1 MSSNQK
7 AAPEDV
13 LYLNIYNLKKIQ
25 DFPGISFRTMGMT
38 SDLLRLLAMEKKR
51 KIRYTN
57 GRHNWFPSACS
68 NKIMCCIERT
78 RFELSE
84 EKRLSPEAR
93 WKFGLQVVALRWF
106 DWSTSSCLGGFRI
119 FASNGHATSPSPDI
133 ISDHFLQQWPELPLQ
148 ILWSRKFSLS
158 L

>member
-38 SDLLRLLAMEKKR
+38 SDLLRLLAMEKNI

-68 NKIMCCIERT
+68 NKIMHWTYEVWIIRRKKTLSRGKMEIWVASCCSKMVRLVDVKLLGWLSNLCFQRT
-78 RFELSE
+78 CHISI
-84 EKRLSPEAR
+84 AR
-93 WKFGLQVVALRWF
+93 YHLRPF
-106 DWSTSSCLGGFRI
+106 PATMTR
-119 FASNGHATSPSPDI
+119 TSPPN
-133 ISDHFLQQWPELPLQ
+133 LVVKEV
-148 ILWSRKFSLS
+148 
-158 L
+158 

>member
-57 GRHNWFPSACS
+57 GRHN
-68 NKIMCCIERT
+68 
-78 RFELSE
+78 
-84 EKRLSPEAR
+84 
-93 WKFGLQVVALRWF
+93 
-106 DWSTSSCLGGFRI
+106 
-119 FASNGHATSPSPDI
+119 
-133 ISDHFLQQWPELPLQ
+133 
-148 ILWSRKFSLS
+148 
-158 L
+158 